1 MKNRKTRYPLI
12 LLITIVAASLFL
24 SACSVAGKPVDP
36 GDWGFDCLVTYNA
49 LGGVVNNREIRE
61 TFYLKNSYVFKPAGT
76 TDMLIQP
83 VKDGYILAGWYTAKE
98 DLVDEGGK
106 VTGYAFKAEDRWDF
120 DEDRVQE
127 DMLLYARWIPQA
139 KVEYVDPETG
149 EVMFSKNITGNDAIT
164 PLSSATE
171 NLIEKPGK
179 TFDGYYADPELTQ
192 PFVFAA
198 YTHEELVPSNK
209 EVYEMLFELFPDYI
223 REIEYEEPEESEDD
237 SETEIDTSDLFIH
250 KLGYEIIS
258 SDETV
263 RAEIRRAKDEIYES
277 TIDHY
282 LINSAG
288 KTIYLKYSE
297 GRYAQISKASDLKY
311 AGKTGFLGVDKS
323 GNPVDGYIIT
333 SDIDFSG
340 AAFTMGESFSGKIIG
355 NNHTLSNF
363 KLTLKAKKIDPEKH
377 KEIALFKELNETSLE
392 NITFQDVALVV
403 DVGSGVSVDAA
414 LLALKSTKSELINVT
429 FDGIE
434 IDSGRADNG
443 KALYRLGDLF
453 VEESG
458 TRLENVKGENIVFK
472 VSEFAEV
479 LQLLD

>member
-24 SACSVAGKPVDP
+24 TACSVAGKPVDP

-98 DLVDEGGK
+98 DVVDESGQ
-106 VTGYAFKAEDRWDF
+106 VTGYTFKSEDRWDF

-127 DMLLYARWIPQA
+127 DMVLYARWVPQA
-139 KVEYVDPETG
+139 QVEYLDPETG
-149 EVMFSKNITGNDAIT
+149 EVMFSKSITGNDAIT

-171 NLIEKPGK
+171 SLIEKPGK

-192 PFVFAA
+192 PYQFAA
-198 YTHEELVPSNK
+198 YTHEELVPGNK
-209 EVYEMLFELFPDYI
+209 EVYAALFELFPNYFK
-223 REIEYEEPEESEDD
+223 EIEYEEPEESEDD
-237 SETEIDTSDLFIH
+237 SETDIDTSDYFVN
-250 KLGYEIIS
+250 KLGYEIIAP
-258 SDETV
+258 DEAA
-263 RAEIRRAKDEIYES
+263 RAEIRKAKDEIYES
-277 TIDHY
+277 AIDHY

-297 GRYAQISKASDLKY
+297 GRYAQISKAADLRY

-333 SDIDFSG
+333 ADIDFSG
-340 AAFTMGESFSGKIIG
+340 VTFTMGESFSGKIVG

-363 KLTLKAKKIDPEKH
+363 KLVLKAKKIDPEKH
-377 KEIALFKELNETSLE
+377 KEIALFKELNGASLE
-392 NITFQDVALVV
+392 NLSFEDIAVTV

-414 LLALKSTKSELINVT
+414 LLALKSIKTELTNVT
-429 FDGIE
+429 FDRIE

-443 KALYRLGDLF
+443 KALYRIGDLF
-453 VEESG
+453 VEETG
-458 TRLENVKGENIVFK
+458 TRLENVRGENIVFK
-472 VSEFAEV
+472 VSESAEL